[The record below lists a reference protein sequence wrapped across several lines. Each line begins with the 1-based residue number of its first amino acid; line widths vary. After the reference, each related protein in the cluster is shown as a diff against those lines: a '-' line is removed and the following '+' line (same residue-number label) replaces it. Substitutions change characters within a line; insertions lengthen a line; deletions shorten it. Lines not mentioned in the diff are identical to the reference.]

1 MSVFIGFGLR
11 EGRPSLLTFS
21 EMDKMHRLDKAD
33 LFVVSGFCSFSFVY
47 P

>member
-11 EGRPSLLTFS
+11 EDQVYLHFS